1 MEKLS
6 LAYNG
11 LKSTRGMHPIIWLK
25 SLKEVDLSNNKIEE
39 VKQVRNCSLTS
50 LFITFIIVLRKR
62 SNRFRREPSTR

>member
-39 VKQVRNCSLTS
+39 VKQVRNCSLNFFF
-50 LFITFIIVLRKR
+50 LFILISHLF
-62 SNRFRREPSTR
+62 S